1 MLLSETINLP
11 LSFCP
16 SYIVWHR
23 NFLFNNEMLHG
34 VTRLWFADVE
44 IRESGEIPVL
54 YP

>member
-1 MLLSETINLP
+1 MI
-11 LSFCP
+11 
-16 SYIVWHR
+16 WHG